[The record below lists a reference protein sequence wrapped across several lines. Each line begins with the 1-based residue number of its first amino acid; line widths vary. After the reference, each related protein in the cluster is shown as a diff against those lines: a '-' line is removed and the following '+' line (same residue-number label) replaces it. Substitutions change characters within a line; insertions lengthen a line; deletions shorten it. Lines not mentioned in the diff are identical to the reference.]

1 MHDKIG
7 FFPEDACKKAV
18 HMNGTYCM
26 KELAVSPIPAPAKEM
41 AHWVVCEM
49 RNSPSKESAFDASSL
64 WEEMHDTIGFFPADA
79 CKKAVHM
86 DGTYCM
92 EELALL
98 PIPAPGEKMTH

>member
-92 EELALL
+92 EEFALSRN
-98 PIPAPGEKMTH
+98 PVSGEKMTY